1 MYHFAALHSPESLRL
16 DGRQIL
22 TAQRGHPHCRLWA
35 SARSVL
41 TVPSGR
47 SGLRGMLLLAGLM
60 TMTLASHGVGAA
72 NADLCR
78 LVSAASVSAAI
89 HASVVRTEAPQ
100 SDAGCEYSVRDTGAN
115 TSTNHAM
122 SMAGAAGAP
131 PLDPAA
137 QKMLSAFGNA
147 VLDSSSAEAKKSARH
162 PGEVPAFV
170 FSVEDSSDAQQE
182 MKTNR
187 DVQGRIGPV
196 ASVPGVGDEAFS
208 SAGSMLMARKGT
220 KIIRFF
226 YTQCSCTTKDVVP
239 IAQKITAAL

>member
-1 MYHFAALHSPESLRL
+1 V
-16 DGRQIL
+16 D
-22 TAQRGHPHCRLWA
+22 
-35 SARSVL
+35 
-41 TVPSGR
+41 
-47 SGLRGMLLLAGLM
+47 
-60 TMTLASHGVGAA
+60 AA

-89 HASVVRTEAPQ
+89 HASVVRAEAPQ

-122 SMAGAAGAP
+122 SMASAAGAP

-147 VLDSSSAEAKKSARH
+147 VLDSSSAEAQKSARH
-162 PGEVPAFV
+162 PGEVPALV

-239 IAQKITAAL
+239 LAQKITAAL